1 MERKGRSLKTESEYH
16 HPVLLQE
23 AMELL
28 AVREGGIYVDATLG
42 GGGYAEALL
51 SAGARVI
58 GFDTDPAAQHIAT
71 ERLVRFGDHFMLVKE
86 NFAMLNDALANHSSI
101 KKEGWLDG
109 IVYDLGVSS
118 HQLDT
123 TSIGLSYRVDAPLDM
138 RLDPRLK
145 ISARDIVATYE
156 ETQLRDIFRRYGEEP
171 FAARIARNIF
181 DARNE
186 KPIETTIEFAKI
198 VTMSIREDKKN
209 ETLSRIFQAIRIE
222 VNDEL
227 GNLRSSLLQAIAL
240 LRDGGRIVVVAY
252 HSLEDRIVKEFFKN
266 ESQPEFAAG
275 SLGGLKERI
284 DLSSAR
290 LRVLT
295 KKAIT
300 PLAEEIERNPRA
312 RSAKLRA
319 AEKISS

>member
-1 MERKGRSLKTESEYH
+1 MESEYH

-28 AVREGGIYVDATLG
+28 ALCEGGVYVDATLG
-42 GGGYAEALL
+42 GGGYAEAML
-51 SAGARVI
+51 SAGARVF
-58 GFDTDPAAQHIAT
+58 GFDTDPAAQRIAM
-71 ERLVRFGDHFMLVKE
+71 ERLSRFGEQFVLVKE
-86 NFAMLNDALANHSSI
+86 NFAMLNDALANHSTV
-101 KKEGWLDG
+101 KNEGWLDG

-145 ISARDIVATYE
+145 ISARDVIAMYDE
-156 ETQLRDIFRRYGEEP
+156 AKLRDIFRRYGEEP
-171 FAARIARNIF
+171 FAARIAKNIIY
-181 DARNE
+181 ARNV
-186 KPIETTIEFAKI
+186 KAIETTMELAKI

-227 GNLRSSLLQAIAL
+227 GNLRSSLTQAVEM
-240 LRDGGRIVVVAY
+240 LRNGGRIVVIAY

-275 SLGGLKERI
+275 SLGALKERI

-295 KKAIT
+295 KKTIT
-300 PLAEEIERNPRA
+300 PNAEEIERNPRA

-319 AEKISS
+319 AEKISR